1 MKREVFDHLVDAIR
15 EEGRGSGT
23 ITLEGSGFQSDTLVV
38 SLARFQSYRTRTI
51 EALWQEVDDFVL
63 ETHAKGLRWE
73 VYEDV
78 GLVHL
83 IIY

>member
-1 MKREVFDHLVDAIR
+1 MKRELFDYLVDQIR

-23 ITLEGSGFQSDTLVV
+23 IPLGGSGFQSDTLVV

-63 ETHAKGLRWE
+63 ETHAKALRWE

-83 IIY
+83 IV